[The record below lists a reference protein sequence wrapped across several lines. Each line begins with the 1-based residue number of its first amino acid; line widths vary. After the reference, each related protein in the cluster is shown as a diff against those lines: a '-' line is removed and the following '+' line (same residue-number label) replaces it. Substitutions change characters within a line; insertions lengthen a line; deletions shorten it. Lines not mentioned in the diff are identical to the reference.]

1 MRERL
6 ILGALMRVVG
16 SERGKQEIFIEVM
29 SNRISEI
36 LAGRNISNAEWISKS
51 LNRCAVC
58 QSDKYEIMFHWFLGR
73 ILHSWSPYILIG
85 SAQEIGE
92 SSN

>member
-36 LAGRNISNAEWISKS
+36 LAGRNISNAE
-51 LNRCAVC
+51 
-58 QSDKYEIMFHWFLGR
+58 
-73 ILHSWSPYILIG
+73 
-85 SAQEIGE
+85 
-92 SSN
+92 